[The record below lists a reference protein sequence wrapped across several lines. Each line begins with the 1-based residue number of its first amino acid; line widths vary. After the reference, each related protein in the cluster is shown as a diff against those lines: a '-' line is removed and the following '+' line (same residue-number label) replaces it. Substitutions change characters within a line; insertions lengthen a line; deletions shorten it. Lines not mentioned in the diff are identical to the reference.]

1 MDCVVGG
8 VVEDP
13 YLKLLEIEED
23 NLSFPPRFQLDF
35 KLTDQSNA
43 SKSNKVTIQVN
54 GTTRQVKIDILLK
67 NSGKDINRVV
77 FICDF

>member
-8 VVEDP
+8 VVEDS
-13 YLKLLEIEED
+13 YLKLLEIEEN

-35 KLTDQSNA
+35 KLTDRSNA
-43 SKSNKVTIQVN
+43 SKSNKVTIHVN
-54 GTTRQVKIDILLK
+54 GTTRQVKIDIWL
-67 NSGKDINRVV
+67 NSSKDINRVF